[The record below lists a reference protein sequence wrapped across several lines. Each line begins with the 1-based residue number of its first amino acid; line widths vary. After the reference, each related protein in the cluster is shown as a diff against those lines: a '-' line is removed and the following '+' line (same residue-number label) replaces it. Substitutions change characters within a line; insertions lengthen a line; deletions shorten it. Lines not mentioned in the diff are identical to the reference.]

1 MQLTNSDLLRDAI
14 NSYKEDLVVIMNER
28 AGYVVKYNHFSGS
41 RVQQEQGLSRVQ
53 IDRSIIDLQ
62 QLIRAGGNLLDNLDT
77 YIKAG
82 FALIKWIDGQYTGVQ
97 LPQMQLLVAP
107 AVEAILSGVGK
118 GASQLDKN
126 ESAYVTLRVWAN
138 LYEVSQTL
146 MLQP

>member
-28 AGYVVKYNHFSGS
+28 AGYVVKYNYVTGS
-41 RVQQEQGLSRVQ
+41 RVQQESGLSRVQ
-53 IDRSIIDLQ
+53 IDRNIIDLQ
-62 QLIRAGGNLLDNLDT
+62 QLIRAGGNVLDNLDT

-97 LPQMQLLVAP
+97 LPQMQVLVAP
-107 AVEAILSGVGK
+107 AVEAILSNVGK

-126 ESAYVTLRVWAN
+126 EAAYVTLRVWAN